1 MHRRTGAEAL
11 DQGDLVGRSH
21 VEAVEAAGPELAD
34 DVIGRVGLDGI
45 GHDTGEMRLEA
56 PKPCLQRGGGKEMD
70 RQLAR
75 LRCEMLRGGLRDDG
89 TLEHG
94 DLCLLV
100 FLFTLQGVFVSM
112 TRHLARFVCYNRRF
126 AAIFVVMI
134 ELDETDRRLLA
145 LLGANARTPVAKLGT
160 KLGLARTTVQ
170 ARLDR
175 LERNGV
181 IAGYTV
187 KLSEDA
193 RAGQIRATVLIHIT
207 PAAQSAVLRQL
218 ERLPAVER
226 VHTTSG
232 RFDLACQLRTQST
245 LALDETLDRIGE
257 IDGVLAMES
266 LIHLSTRIDRT
277 V

>member
-1 MHRRTGAEAL
+1 
-11 DQGDLVGRSH
+11 
-21 VEAVEAAGPELAD
+21 
-34 DVIGRVGLDGI
+34 
-45 GHDTGEMRLEA
+45 
-56 PKPCLQRGGGKEMD
+56 
-70 RQLAR
+70 
-75 LRCEMLRGGLRDDG
+75 
-89 TLEHG
+89 
-94 DLCLLV
+94 
-100 FLFTLQGVFVSM
+100 
-112 TRHLARFVCYNRRF
+112 
-126 AAIFVVMI
+126 MI

-145 LLGANARTPVAKLGT
+145 LLGANARAPVANIGT

-175 LERNGV
+175 LERNGI

-257 IDGVLAMES
+257 IEGVLAMES
-266 LIHLSTRIDRT
+266 LIHLSTRIDRA

>member
-1 MHRRTGAEAL
+1 MPQFLSTT
-11 DQGDLVGRSH
+11 D
-21 VEAVEAAGPELAD
+21 AD
-34 DVIGRVGLDGI
+34 F
-45 GHDTGEMRLEA
+45 E
-56 PKPCLQRGGGKEMD
+56 
-70 RQLAR
+70 
-75 LRCEMLRGGLRDDG
+75 
-89 TLEHG
+89 
-94 DLCLLV
+94 
-100 FLFTLQGVFVSM
+100 
-112 TRHLARFVCYNRRF
+112 ARF
-126 AAIFVVMI
+126 
-134 ELDETDRRLLA
+134 LA

>member
-1 MHRRTGAEAL
+1 
-11 DQGDLVGRSH
+11 
-21 VEAVEAAGPELAD
+21 
-34 DVIGRVGLDGI
+34 
-45 GHDTGEMRLEA
+45 
-56 PKPCLQRGGGKEMD
+56 
-70 RQLAR
+70 
-75 LRCEMLRGGLRDDG
+75 
-89 TLEHG
+89 
-94 DLCLLV
+94 
-100 FLFTLQGVFVSM
+100 
-112 TRHLARFVCYNRRF
+112 
-126 AAIFVVMI
+126 MI

-145 LLGANARTPVAKLGT
+145 LLGANARASVAKIGT

-175 LERNGV
+175 LERNGI

-218 ERLPAVER
+218 ERLTAVER

-257 IDGVLAMES
+257 IEGVLAMES
-266 LIHLSTRIDRT
+266 LIHLSTRIDRA

>member
-1 MHRRTGAEAL
+1 
-11 DQGDLVGRSH
+11 
-21 VEAVEAAGPELAD
+21 
-34 DVIGRVGLDGI
+34 
-45 GHDTGEMRLEA
+45 
-56 PKPCLQRGGGKEMD
+56 
-70 RQLAR
+70 
-75 LRCEMLRGGLRDDG
+75 
-89 TLEHG
+89 
-94 DLCLLV
+94 
-100 FLFTLQGVFVSM
+100 
-112 TRHLARFVCYNRRF
+112 
-126 AAIFVVMI
+126 MI

-145 LLGANARTPVAKLGT
+145 LLGANARAPVAKIGT

-175 LERNGV
+175 LERNGI

-193 RAGQIRATVLIHIT
+193 RAGQIRATVLVHIT

-257 IDGVLAMES
+257 IEGVLAMES
-266 LIHLSTRIDRT
+266 LIHLSTRIDRA

>member
-1 MHRRTGAEAL
+1 
-11 DQGDLVGRSH
+11 
-21 VEAVEAAGPELAD
+21 
-34 DVIGRVGLDGI
+34 
-45 GHDTGEMRLEA
+45 
-56 PKPCLQRGGGKEMD
+56 
-70 RQLAR
+70 
-75 LRCEMLRGGLRDDG
+75 
-89 TLEHG
+89 
-94 DLCLLV
+94 
-100 FLFTLQGVFVSM
+100 
-112 TRHLARFVCYNRRF
+112 
-126 AAIFVVMI
+126 MI

-145 LLGANARTPVAKLGT
+145 LLGANARAPVAKIGT

-175 LERNGV
+175 LERNGI

-187 KLSEDA
+187 KLSADA

-257 IDGVLAMES
+257 IEGVLAMES
-266 LIHLSTRIDRT
+266 LIHLSTRIDRA

>member
-1 MHRRTGAEAL
+1 
-11 DQGDLVGRSH
+11 
-21 VEAVEAAGPELAD
+21 
-34 DVIGRVGLDGI
+34 
-45 GHDTGEMRLEA
+45 
-56 PKPCLQRGGGKEMD
+56 
-70 RQLAR
+70 
-75 LRCEMLRGGLRDDG
+75 
-89 TLEHG
+89 
-94 DLCLLV
+94 
-100 FLFTLQGVFVSM
+100 
-112 TRHLARFVCYNRRF
+112 
-126 AAIFVVMI
+126 MI
-134 ELDETDRRLLA
+134 ELDEIDRRLLA

-207 PAAQSAVLRQL
+207 PSAQSAVLRQL

-245 LALDETLDRIGE
+245 LALDETLDRIGD
-257 IDGVLAMES
+257 IDGVLALES
-266 LIHLSTRIDRT
+266 LIHLSTRIDRA

>member
-1 MHRRTGAEAL
+1 
-11 DQGDLVGRSH
+11 
-21 VEAVEAAGPELAD
+21 
-34 DVIGRVGLDGI
+34 
-45 GHDTGEMRLEA
+45 
-56 PKPCLQRGGGKEMD
+56 
-70 RQLAR
+70 
-75 LRCEMLRGGLRDDG
+75 
-89 TLEHG
+89 
-94 DLCLLV
+94 
-100 FLFTLQGVFVSM
+100 
-112 TRHLARFVCYNRRF
+112 
-126 AAIFVVMI
+126 MI
-134 ELDETDRRLLA
+134 ELDEIDRRLLA

-175 LERNGV
+175 LERNSV

-218 ERLPAVER
+218 ERLPAVEK

-245 LALDETLDRIGE
+245 LALDEALDRIGE

-266 LIHLSTRIDRT
+266 LIHLSTRIDRA

>member
-1 MHRRTGAEAL
+1 
-11 DQGDLVGRSH
+11 
-21 VEAVEAAGPELAD
+21 
-34 DVIGRVGLDGI
+34 
-45 GHDTGEMRLEA
+45 
-56 PKPCLQRGGGKEMD
+56 
-70 RQLAR
+70 
-75 LRCEMLRGGLRDDG
+75 
-89 TLEHG
+89 
-94 DLCLLV
+94 
-100 FLFTLQGVFVSM
+100 
-112 TRHLARFVCYNRRF
+112 
-126 AAIFVVMI
+126 MI

-160 KLGLARTTVQ
+160 RLGLARTTVQ

-187 KLSEDA
+187 KLTDDA
-193 RAGQIRATVLIHIT
+193 RAGQIRATVLIHLT
-207 PAAQSAVLRQL
+207 PSAQSAVLRQL
-218 ERLPAVER
+218 ERLPAVDR

-257 IDGVLAMES
+257 IDGVLALES
-266 LIHLSTRIDRT
+266 LIHLSTRIDRA

>member
-1 MHRRTGAEAL
+1 
-11 DQGDLVGRSH
+11 
-21 VEAVEAAGPELAD
+21 
-34 DVIGRVGLDGI
+34 
-45 GHDTGEMRLEA
+45 
-56 PKPCLQRGGGKEMD
+56 
-70 RQLAR
+70 
-75 LRCEMLRGGLRDDG
+75 
-89 TLEHG
+89 
-94 DLCLLV
+94 
-100 FLFTLQGVFVSM
+100 
-112 TRHLARFVCYNRRF
+112 
-126 AAIFVVMI
+126 MI
-134 ELDETDRRLLA
+134 DLDEIDRRLLA

-207 PAAQSAVLRQL
+207 PSAQSAVLRQL

-257 IDGVLAMES
+257 IDGVLALES
-266 LIHLSTRIDRT
+266 LIHLSTRIDRA

>member
-1 MHRRTGAEAL
+1 
-11 DQGDLVGRSH
+11 
-21 VEAVEAAGPELAD
+21 
-34 DVIGRVGLDGI
+34 
-45 GHDTGEMRLEA
+45 
-56 PKPCLQRGGGKEMD
+56 
-70 RQLAR
+70 
-75 LRCEMLRGGLRDDG
+75 
-89 TLEHG
+89 
-94 DLCLLV
+94 
-100 FLFTLQGVFVSM
+100 
-112 TRHLARFVCYNRRF
+112 
-126 AAIFVVMI
+126 MI

-160 KLGLARTTVQ
+160 RLGLARTTVQ

-187 KLSEDA
+187 KLSDDA
-193 RAGQIRATVLIHIT
+193 RAGQIRATVLIHLT
-207 PAAQSAVLRQL
+207 PSAQSAVLRQL

-257 IDGVLAMES
+257 IDGVLALES
-266 LIHLSTRIDRT
+266 LIHLSTRIDRAI
-277 V
+277 

>member
-1 MHRRTGAEAL
+1 
-11 DQGDLVGRSH
+11 
-21 VEAVEAAGPELAD
+21 
-34 DVIGRVGLDGI
+34 
-45 GHDTGEMRLEA
+45 
-56 PKPCLQRGGGKEMD
+56 
-70 RQLAR
+70 
-75 LRCEMLRGGLRDDG
+75 
-89 TLEHG
+89 
-94 DLCLLV
+94 
-100 FLFTLQGVFVSM
+100 
-112 TRHLARFVCYNRRF
+112 
-126 AAIFVVMI
+126 MI

-145 LLGANARTPVAKLGT
+145 LLGANARAPVAKIGT

-175 LERNGV
+175 LERNGI

-257 IDGVLAMES
+257 IEGVLAMES
-266 LIHLSTRIDRT
+266 LIHLSTRIDRA

>member
-1 MHRRTGAEAL
+1 
-11 DQGDLVGRSH
+11 
-21 VEAVEAAGPELAD
+21 
-34 DVIGRVGLDGI
+34 
-45 GHDTGEMRLEA
+45 
-56 PKPCLQRGGGKEMD
+56 
-70 RQLAR
+70 
-75 LRCEMLRGGLRDDG
+75 
-89 TLEHG
+89 
-94 DLCLLV
+94 
-100 FLFTLQGVFVSM
+100 
-112 TRHLARFVCYNRRF
+112 
-126 AAIFVVMI
+126 MI

-187 KLSEDA
+187 KLSEDV

-266 LIHLSTRIDRT
+266 LIHLSTRIDRA

>member
-1 MHRRTGAEAL
+1 
-11 DQGDLVGRSH
+11 
-21 VEAVEAAGPELAD
+21 
-34 DVIGRVGLDGI
+34 
-45 GHDTGEMRLEA
+45 
-56 PKPCLQRGGGKEMD
+56 
-70 RQLAR
+70 
-75 LRCEMLRGGLRDDG
+75 
-89 TLEHG
+89 
-94 DLCLLV
+94 
-100 FLFTLQGVFVSM
+100 
-112 TRHLARFVCYNRRF
+112 
-126 AAIFVVMI
+126 MI
-134 ELDETDRRLLA
+134 ELDETDHRLLA
-145 LLGANARTPVAKLGT
+145 LLGANARAPVAKIGT

-175 LERNGV
+175 LERNGI

-257 IDGVLAMES
+257 IEGVLAMES
-266 LIHLSTRIDRT
+266 LIHLSTRIDRA

>member
-1 MHRRTGAEAL
+1 
-11 DQGDLVGRSH
+11 
-21 VEAVEAAGPELAD
+21 
-34 DVIGRVGLDGI
+34 
-45 GHDTGEMRLEA
+45 
-56 PKPCLQRGGGKEMD
+56 
-70 RQLAR
+70 
-75 LRCEMLRGGLRDDG
+75 
-89 TLEHG
+89 
-94 DLCLLV
+94 
-100 FLFTLQGVFVSM
+100 
-112 TRHLARFVCYNRRF
+112 
-126 AAIFVVMI
+126 MI

-145 LLGANARTPVAKLGT
+145 LLGANARAPVAKIGT
-160 KLGLARTTVQ
+160 KMGLARTTVQ

-175 LERNGV
+175 LERNGI

-193 RAGQIRATVLIHIT
+193 RAGQIRVTVLIHIT

-232 RFDLACQLRTQST
+232 RFDLVCQLRTQST

-257 IDGVLAMES
+257 IEGVLAMES
-266 LIHLSTRIDRT
+266 LIHLSTRIDRA

>member
-1 MHRRTGAEAL
+1 
-11 DQGDLVGRSH
+11 
-21 VEAVEAAGPELAD
+21 
-34 DVIGRVGLDGI
+34 
-45 GHDTGEMRLEA
+45 
-56 PKPCLQRGGGKEMD
+56 
-70 RQLAR
+70 
-75 LRCEMLRGGLRDDG
+75 
-89 TLEHG
+89 
-94 DLCLLV
+94 
-100 FLFTLQGVFVSM
+100 
-112 TRHLARFVCYNRRF
+112 
-126 AAIFVVMI
+126 MI

>member
-1 MHRRTGAEAL
+1 
-11 DQGDLVGRSH
+11 
-21 VEAVEAAGPELAD
+21 
-34 DVIGRVGLDGI
+34 
-45 GHDTGEMRLEA
+45 
-56 PKPCLQRGGGKEMD
+56 
-70 RQLAR
+70 
-75 LRCEMLRGGLRDDG
+75 
-89 TLEHG
+89 
-94 DLCLLV
+94 
-100 FLFTLQGVFVSM
+100 
-112 TRHLARFVCYNRRF
+112 
-126 AAIFVVMI
+126 MI
-134 ELDETDRRLLA
+134 ELDEIDRRLLA

-207 PAAQSAVLRQL
+207 PSAQSAVLRQL

-257 IDGVLAMES
+257 IDGVLALES
-266 LIHLSTRIDRT
+266 LIHLSMRIDRA

>member
-1 MHRRTGAEAL
+1 
-11 DQGDLVGRSH
+11 
-21 VEAVEAAGPELAD
+21 
-34 DVIGRVGLDGI
+34 
-45 GHDTGEMRLEA
+45 
-56 PKPCLQRGGGKEMD
+56 
-70 RQLAR
+70 
-75 LRCEMLRGGLRDDG
+75 
-89 TLEHG
+89 
-94 DLCLLV
+94 
-100 FLFTLQGVFVSM
+100 
-112 TRHLARFVCYNRRF
+112 
-126 AAIFVVMI
+126 MI

-175 LERNGV
+175 LERSGV

-193 RAGQIRATVLIHIT
+193 QAGQIRATVLIHIT

-257 IDGVLAMES
+257 IEGVLAMES
-266 LIHLSTRIDRT
+266 LIHLSTRIDRA

>member
-1 MHRRTGAEAL
+1 
-11 DQGDLVGRSH
+11 
-21 VEAVEAAGPELAD
+21 
-34 DVIGRVGLDGI
+34 
-45 GHDTGEMRLEA
+45 
-56 PKPCLQRGGGKEMD
+56 
-70 RQLAR
+70 
-75 LRCEMLRGGLRDDG
+75 
-89 TLEHG
+89 
-94 DLCLLV
+94 
-100 FLFTLQGVFVSM
+100 
-112 TRHLARFVCYNRRF
+112 
-126 AAIFVVMI
+126 MI
-134 ELDETDRRLLA
+134 ELDDTDRRLLA

-175 LERNGV
+175 LERSGV

-266 LIHLSTRIDRT
+266 LIHLSTRIDRA

>member
-1 MHRRTGAEAL
+1 
-11 DQGDLVGRSH
+11 
-21 VEAVEAAGPELAD
+21 
-34 DVIGRVGLDGI
+34 
-45 GHDTGEMRLEA
+45 
-56 PKPCLQRGGGKEMD
+56 
-70 RQLAR
+70 
-75 LRCEMLRGGLRDDG
+75 
-89 TLEHG
+89 
-94 DLCLLV
+94 
-100 FLFTLQGVFVSM
+100 
-112 TRHLARFVCYNRRF
+112 
-126 AAIFVVMI
+126 MI

-145 LLGANARTPVAKLGT
+145 LLGANARAPVAKIGT

-175 LERNGV
+175 LERNGI

-218 ERLPAVER
+218 ERLAAVER

>member
-1 MHRRTGAEAL
+1 M
-11 DQGDLVGRSH
+11 
-21 VEAVEAAGPELAD
+21 
-34 DVIGRVGLDGI
+34 
-45 GHDTGEMRLEA
+45 
-56 PKPCLQRGGGKEMD
+56 
-70 RQLAR
+70 
-75 LRCEMLRGGLRDDG
+75 
-89 TLEHG
+89 
-94 DLCLLV
+94 
-100 FLFTLQGVFVSM
+100 
-112 TRHLARFVCYNRRF
+112 
-126 AAIFVVMI
+126 
-134 ELDETDRRLLA
+134 
-145 LLGANARTPVAKLGT
+145 GANARAPVAKIGT

-175 LERNGV
+175 LERNGI

-207 PAAQSAVLRQL
+207 PAAQSTVLRQL

-245 LALDETLDRIGE
+245 LALDETLDRISE
-257 IDGVLAMES
+257 IEGVLAMES
-266 LIHLSTRIDRT
+266 LIHLSTRIDRA